1 MVAIYFTVNGMT
13 RNPYDSDLSGDILIV
28 DDEVYIAQ
36 LIADILA
43 DEGYSTRICHDG
55 ASALQIIHDESPR
68 LVLLDIGMPIMTGE
82 ELLQLLGNPE
92 RRGFPVI
99 VMTASPKPQ
108 RFLEEG
114 ATAVIPKPFDL
125 ERLISQVHHLAA

>member
-1 MVAIYFTVNGMT
+1 MT
-13 RNPYDSDLSGDILIV
+13 SNPYNNDLSGEILIV

-43 DEGYSTRICHDG
+43 DEGFSTRICHDG
-55 ASALQIIHDESPR
+55 ASALQIIHSESPR
-68 LVLLDIGMPIMTGE
+68 LVLLDIGMPIMSGE
-82 ELLQLLGNPE
+82 ELLRMLGNPE

-114 ATAVIPKPFDL
+114 ATAVLPKPFEL
-125 ERLISQVHHLAA
+125 EGLISQVLHLAA

>member
-1 MVAIYFTVNGMT
+1 MT
-13 RNPYDSDLSGDILIV
+13 SNPYNNDPSGDILIV

-43 DEGYSTRICHDG
+43 DEGFSTRICHDG
-55 ASALQIIHDESPR
+55 ASALQIIHNTSPR
-68 LVLLDIGMPIMTGE
+68 LVLLDIGMPIMSGE
-82 ELLQLLGNPE
+82 ELLRMLGNPE

-114 ATAVIPKPFDL
+114 ATAVLPKPFEL
-125 ERLISQVHHLAA
+125 EGLISQVLHLAA

>member
-1 MVAIYFTVNGMT
+1 MT
-13 RNPYDSDLSGDILIV
+13 SNPSNSDLSGEILIV

-43 DEGYSTRICHDG
+43 DEGFSTRICHDG
-55 ASALQIIHDESPR
+55 ASALQIIHSTSPR
-68 LVLLDIGMPIMTGE
+68 LVLLDIGMPIMSGE
-82 ELLQLLGNPE
+82 ELLRMLGNPE

-114 ATAVIPKPFDL
+114 ATAVLPKPFEL
-125 ERLISQVHHLAA
+125 EGLISQVLHLAA